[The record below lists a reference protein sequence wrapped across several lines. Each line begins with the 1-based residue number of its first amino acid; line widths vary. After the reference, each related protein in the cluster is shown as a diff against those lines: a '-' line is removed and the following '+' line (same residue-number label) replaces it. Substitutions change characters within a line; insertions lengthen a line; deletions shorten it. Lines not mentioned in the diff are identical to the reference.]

1 MTETGCGELR
11 YIRRPTSIKFS
22 DYRMNLPACMNSIN
36 SKDCAT
42 DARSLP
48 KFRKRRSCDQ
58 YFVTP
63 DTSTRHSIDSV
74 KCEPNFINP
83 KDVSAS
89 REVITQSYARRSR
102 SMTQNS
108 IHLPSLTIQSLTGD
122 GTRYTSFTD
131 KNRPIQYGRTRSKTI
146 SHAPTLPKINSQ
158 KTFLATKYLQKWNSM
173 HMNKQDKIAEESS
186 LLEDTGLSSLVL
198 NVTSS
203 PEFEQVLSEIQKDV
217 RDISRQSWM
226 L

>member
-11 YIRRPTSIKFS
+11 YIRCPTSIKFS
-22 DYRMNLPACMNSIN
+22 DYRMKLLANMNSVN
-36 SKDCAT
+36 SEDCAT

-58 YFVTP
+58 YFVKP

-74 KCEPNFINP
+74 KCKPDFMDP
-83 KDVSAS
+83 KDFLAS
-89 REVITQSYARRSR
+89 REVMPQSYTGRSR

-108 IHLPSLTIQSLTGD
+108 IYLPSLTRQSLQGD
-122 GTRYTSFTD
+122 GTRYSSFTD
-131 KNRPIQYGRTRSKTI
+131 KNRPIQCGRTRSKTI
-146 SHAPTLPKINSQ
+146 SHTPTLPRINSH
-158 KTFLATKYLQKWNSM
+158 KTFLATKYLQKWSGT
-173 HMNKQDKIAEESS
+173 HMTKQDKIVEESS
-186 LLEDTGLSSLVL
+186 LLEDTGLSNLVL

-217 RDISRQSWM
+217 RDISRQSWI